1 MRGPAGGPLMSSL
14 PPVGDDTF
22 DAEVL
27 QSPTPVLV
35 DFWAAW
41 CPPCRAMDPVL
52 VAFAAEHPD
61 VKVVAVDADANPGLV
76 ERYQALSLPTYKLIR
91 GGEVVTTLVGARPRP
106 ALEAALLPHL

>member
-1 MRGPAGGPLMSSL
+1 MRGSAGDPLMSSL

-27 QSPTPVLV
+27 QSEAPVLV

-52 VAFAAEHPD
+52 VAFAAEHPG